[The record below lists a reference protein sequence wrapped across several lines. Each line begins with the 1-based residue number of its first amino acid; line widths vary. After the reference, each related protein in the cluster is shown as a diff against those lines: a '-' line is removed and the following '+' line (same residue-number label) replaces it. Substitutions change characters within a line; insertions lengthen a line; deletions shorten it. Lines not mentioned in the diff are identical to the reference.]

1 VLGQCISG
9 YDTSVTGMAAAQKKH
24 IQVERVCELAASTA
38 GMEGYANQGVNIKL
52 LRLMRDLLNRAIK
65 AGYGGEEAA
74 AVIKVMRDG
83 DEGAT

>member
-38 GMEGYANQGVNIKL
+38 GMEGYANQGVN
-52 LRLMRDLLNRAIK
+52 
-65 AGYGGEEAA
+65 EEAA